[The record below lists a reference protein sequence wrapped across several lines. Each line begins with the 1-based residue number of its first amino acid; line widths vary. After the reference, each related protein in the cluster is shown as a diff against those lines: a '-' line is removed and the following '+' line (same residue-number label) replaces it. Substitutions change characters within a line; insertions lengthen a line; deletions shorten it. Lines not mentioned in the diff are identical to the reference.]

1 MGVGEELDTEHPL
14 DCLRVRTHDDPFRG
28 IKRQCTLSQLHV
40 QVHVHTG
47 RRGRGN
53 RGTAT
58 GAVREEERRS
68 GAESDT
74 VAEAVHFIVREA
86 HQSERLQPLLDGL
99 HRLWRP

>member
-1 MGVGEELDTEHPL
+1 MTPNILSTV
-14 DCLRVRTHDDPFRG
+14 CASVRTMIPFAESSDSVRS
-28 IKRQCTLSQLHV
+28 LQLHV